1 MKRKKIRG
9 IESVKSRYGFLFIL
23 PWLIGTI
30 IFFAVPL
37 LQSFLYYFSDVTVM
51 QGGMSLKFVG
61 LEHYDTLINKDPQY
75 LSNVGQSLVPI
86 LYSLPLIVLISMVLG
101 VILNQKFKGRLFF
114 RALYFLPVI
123 IATGAVIEIL
133 FTTTSSD
140 ISSSATSDS
149 FSSNMLSVTEIMRWL
164 DLPQKVAVYVKNAI
178 GSIFDLVWHSG
189 IQTVLVIAGLQSVP
203 SSLYEASK
211 IEGANKWE
219 EFWFIT
225 FPMLSRVTL
234 LVSIFTAVELFEDKT
249 TPIMARVYSMMNG
262 GKYDQSSAML
272 WIFFVMVGLVMGLII
287 FLYNRFLMKRWE

>member
-1 MKRKKIRG
+1 MKQKKIRG
-9 IESVKSRYGFLFIL
+9 IESLKSRYGFMFVL
-23 PWLIGTI
+23 PWLIGSI

-37 LQSFLYYFSDVTVM
+37 LQSFLYSFSDVTVE

-75 LSNVGQSLVPI
+75 LTNVSESLVPI

-101 VILNQKFKGRLFF
+101 VLLNQKFKGRLFF

-133 FTTTSSD
+133 FTTTSRD
-140 ISSSATSDS
+140 IGGSSTSDS
-149 FSSNMLSVTEIMRWL
+149 FSANMLSVTEIMRWL
-164 DLPQKVAVYVKNAI
+164 DLPQKVAVYVKSAI
-178 GSIFDLVWHSG
+178 GSIFDLVWHTG
-189 IQTVLVIAGLQSVP
+189 IQTVLVIAGLQSIP
-203 SSLYEASK
+203 STLYEASK
-211 IEGANKWE
+211 VEGANKWE

-234 LVSIFTAVELFEDKT
+234 LVSIFTIVELFEDKT
-249 TPIMARVYSMMNG
+249 SPIMSNVYSMMNG

-272 WIFFVMVGLVMGLII
+272 WIFFAIVGLVMGLVI

>member
-9 IESVKSRYGFLFIL
+9 IESIKSRYGFLFIL

-37 LQSFLYYFSDVTVM
+37 LQSFLYSFSDVTVQ

-75 LSNVGQSLVPI
+75 LSNVGQSVVPI

-101 VILNQKFKGRLFF
+101 VLLNQKFKGRLFF

-164 DLPQKVAVYVKNAI
+164 DLPQKVAVYVKSAI

-189 IQTVLVIAGLQSVP
+189 IQTVLVIAGLQSIP
-203 SSLYEASK
+203 STLYEASK
-211 IEGANKWE
+211 VEGANKWE

-249 TPIMARVYSMMNG
+249 SPIMSNVYSMMNG
-262 GKYDQSSAML
+262 GKYDRSSAML
-272 WIFFVMVGLVMGLII
+272 WVFFAIVGLVIGLII

>member
-1 MKRKKIRG
+1 MF
-9 IESVKSRYGFLFIL
+9 VL

-37 LQSFLYYFSDVTVM
+37 LQSFLYSFSDVTVQ

-75 LSNVGQSLVPI
+75 LSNVGQSVVPI

-101 VILNQKFKGRLFF
+101 VLLNQKFKGRLFF

-164 DLPQKVAVYVKNAI
+164 DLPQKVAVYVKSAI

-189 IQTVLVIAGLQSVP
+189 IQTVLVIAGLQSIP
-203 SSLYEASK
+203 STLYEASK
-211 IEGANKWE
+211 VEGANKWE

-249 TPIMARVYSMMNG
+249 SPIMRNVYSMMNG
-262 GKYDQSSAML
+262 GKYDRSSAML
-272 WIFFVMVGLVMGLII
+272 WVFFAIVGLVIGLII

>member
-1 MKRKKIRG
+1 MKQKEIRG
-9 IESVKSRYGFLFIL
+9 IESLKSKYGFMFVL
-23 PWLIGTI
+23 PWLIGSI

-37 LQSFLYYFSDVTVM
+37 LQSFLYSFSNVTVE

-75 LSNVGQSLVPI
+75 LTNVGGSLVPI

-101 VILNQKFKGRLFF
+101 ILLNQKFRGRLFF

-189 IQTVLVIAGLQSVP
+189 IQTVLVIAGLQSIP
-203 SSLYEASK
+203 SALYEASK
-211 IEGANKWE
+211 VEGANKWE

-234 LVSIFTAVELFEDKT
+234 LVSIFTAVELFENKT
-249 TPIMARVYSMMNG
+249 SPIMRSVYSMMNG
-262 GKYDQSSAML
+262 GKYDKSSAML
-272 WIFFVMVGLVMGLII
+272 WIFFIIVGFAIGLII
-287 FLYNRFLMKRWE
+287 FLYNKFLMKRWE

>member
-1 MKRKKIRG
+1 
-9 IESVKSRYGFLFIL
+9 
-23 PWLIGTI
+23 
-30 IFFAVPL
+30 
-37 LQSFLYYFSDVTVM
+37 
-51 QGGMSLKFVG
+51 MSLKFVG
-61 LEHYDTLINKDPQY
+61 LEHYDNLINKDPQY
-75 LSNVGQSLVPI
+75 LTNVGGSLVPI

-101 VILNQKFKGRLFF
+101 VLLNQKFKGRLFF

-140 ISSSATSDS
+140 IGGSSTSDS

-164 DLPQKVAVYVKNAI
+164 DLPQKVAVYVKSAI

-189 IQTVLVIAGLQSVP
+189 IQTVLVIAGLQSIP
-203 SSLYEASK
+203 TTLYEASK
-211 IEGANKWE
+211 VEGANKWE

-249 TPIMARVYSMMNG
+249 SPIMSNVYSMMNG
-262 GKYDQSSAML
+262 GKYDRSSAML
-272 WIFFVMVGLVMGLII
+272 WIFFVIVGLVMGLII

>member
-1 MKRKKIRG
+1 MKQKKIRG
-9 IESVKSRYGFLFIL
+9 IESLKSKYGFMFVL
-23 PWLIGTI
+23 PWLIGSI

-37 LQSFLYYFSDVTVM
+37 LQSFLYSFSNVTVE

-75 LSNVGQSLVPI
+75 LTNVGGSLVPI

-101 VILNQKFKGRLFF
+101 ILLNQKFRGRLFF

-189 IQTVLVIAGLQSVP
+189 IQTVLVIAGLQSIP
-203 SSLYEASK
+203 SALYEASK
-211 IEGANKWE
+211 VEGANKWE

-249 TPIMARVYSMMNG
+249 SPIMRSVYSMMNG
-262 GKYDQSSAML
+262 GKYDKSSAML
-272 WIFFVMVGLVMGLII
+272 WIFFIIVGFAIGLII
-287 FLYNRFLMKRWE
+287 FLYNKFLMKRWE

>member
-1 MKRKKIRG
+1 MF
-9 IESVKSRYGFLFIL
+9 VL
-23 PWLIGTI
+23 PWLIGSI

-37 LQSFLYYFSDVTVM
+37 LQSFLYSFSDVTVE

-75 LSNVGQSLVPI
+75 LTNVGGSLVPI

-101 VILNQKFKGRLFF
+101 VLLNQKFKGRLFF

-140 ISSSATSDS
+140 IGGSSTSDS

-164 DLPQKVAVYVKNAI
+164 DLPQKVAVYVKSAI

-189 IQTVLVIAGLQSVP
+189 IQTVLVIAGLQSIP
-203 SSLYEASK
+203 TALYEASK
-211 IEGANKWE
+211 VEGANKWE

-249 TPIMARVYSMMNG
+249 SPIMSNVYSMMNG
-262 GKYDQSSAML
+262 GKYDRSSAML
-272 WIFFVMVGLVMGLII
+272 WIFFVIVGLVMGLII

>member
-1 MKRKKIRG
+1 MKQKKIRG
-9 IESVKSRYGFLFIL
+9 IESLKSRYGFMFVL
-23 PWLIGTI
+23 PWLIGSI

-37 LQSFLYYFSDVTVM
+37 LQSFLYSFSNVTVE
-51 QGGMSLKFVG
+51 QGGMSLQFVG

-75 LSNVGQSLVPI
+75 LTNVSESLVPI

-101 VILNQKFKGRLFF
+101 VLLNQKFRGRLFF

-140 ISSSATSDS
+140 IGGSSTSDS

-164 DLPQKVAVYVKNAI
+164 DLPQKVAVYVKSAI

-189 IQTVLVIAGLQSVP
+189 IQTVLVIAGLQSIP
-203 SSLYEASK
+203 TTLYEASK
-211 IEGANKWE
+211 VEGANKWE

-249 TPIMARVYSMMNG
+249 SPIMSNVYSMMNG
-262 GKYDQSSAML
+262 GKYDRSSAML
-272 WIFFVMVGLVMGLII
+272 WIFFVIVGIVMGLLI

>member
-9 IESVKSRYGFLFIL
+9 IESLKSKYGFMFVL
-23 PWLIGTI
+23 PWLIGSI

-37 LQSFLYYFSDVTVM
+37 LQSFLYSFSNVTVE

-75 LSNVGQSLVPI
+75 LTNVGGSLVPI

-101 VILNQKFKGRLFF
+101 ILLNQKFRGRLFF

-189 IQTVLVIAGLQSVP
+189 IQTVLVIAGLQSIP
-203 SSLYEASK
+203 STLYEASK
-211 IEGANKWE
+211 VEGANKWE

-249 TPIMARVYSMMNG
+249 SPIMRSVYSMMNG
-262 GKYDQSSAML
+262 GKYDKSSAML
-272 WIFFVMVGLVMGLII
+272 WIFFIIVGFAIGLII
-287 FLYNRFLMKRWE
+287 FLYNKFLMKRWE

>member
-1 MKRKKIRG
+1 MF
-9 IESVKSRYGFLFIL
+9 VL

-37 LQSFLYYFSDVTVM
+37 LQSFLYSFSDVTVE

-75 LSNVGQSLVPI
+75 LSNVGQSVVPI

-101 VILNQKFKGRLFF
+101 VLLNQKFKGRLFF

-164 DLPQKVAVYVKNAI
+164 DLPKKVAVYVKIAI

-189 IQTVLVIAGLQSVP
+189 IQTVLVIAGLQSIP
-203 SSLYEASK
+203 STLYEASK
-211 IEGANKWE
+211 VEGANKWE

-249 TPIMARVYSMMNG
+249 SPIMSNVYSMMNG
-262 GKYDQSSAML
+262 GKYDRSSAML
-272 WIFFVMVGLVMGLII
+272 WVFFAIVGLIIGLII

>member
-9 IESVKSRYGFLFIL
+9 IESIKSRYGFLFIL

-37 LQSFLYYFSDVTVM
+37 LQSFLYSFSNVTVQ

-75 LSNVGQSLVPI
+75 LSNVGQSVVPI

-101 VILNQKFKGRLFF
+101 VLLNQKFKGRLFF

-149 FSSNMLSVTEIMRWL
+149 FSANMLSVTEIMRWL
-164 DLPQKVAVYVKNAI
+164 DLPQKVAVYVKSAI

-189 IQTVLVIAGLQSVP
+189 IQTVLVIAGLQSIP
-203 SSLYEASK
+203 STLYEASK
-211 IEGANKWE
+211 VEGANKWE

-249 TPIMARVYSMMNG
+249 SPIMRNVYSMMNG
-262 GKYDQSSAML
+262 GKYDRSSAML
-272 WIFFVMVGLVMGLII
+272 WVFFAIVGLVIGLII

>member
-9 IESVKSRYGFLFIL
+9 IESIKSRYGFLFIL

-37 LQSFLYYFSDVTVM
+37 LQSFLYSFSDVTVQ

-101 VILNQKFKGRLFF
+101 VLLNQKFKGRLFF

-149 FSSNMLSVTEIMRWL
+149 FSSNMLSVTEIMGWL
-164 DLPQKVAVYVKNAI
+164 DLPQKVAVYVKSAI

-189 IQTVLVIAGLQSVP
+189 IQTVLVIAGLQSIP
-203 SSLYEASK
+203 TTLYEASK
-211 IEGANKWE
+211 VEGANKWE

-249 TPIMARVYSMMNG
+249 SPIMSNVYSMMNG
-262 GKYDQSSAML
+262 GKYDRSSAML
-272 WIFFVMVGLVMGLII
+272 WVFFAIVGLVIGLII

>member
-1 MKRKKIRG
+1 MF
-9 IESVKSRYGFLFIL
+9 VL
-23 PWLIGTI
+23 PWFIGSI

-37 LQSFLYYFSDVTVM
+37 LQSFLYSFSNVTVE

-75 LSNVGQSLVPI
+75 LTNVGGSLVPI

-101 VILNQKFKGRLFF
+101 ILLNQKFRGRLFF

-189 IQTVLVIAGLQSVP
+189 IQTVLVIAGLQSIP
-203 SSLYEASK
+203 SALYEASK
-211 IEGANKWE
+211 VEGANKWE

-234 LVSIFTAVELFEDKT
+234 LVSIFTAVELFENKT
-249 TPIMARVYSMMNG
+249 SPIMRSVYSMMNG
-262 GKYDQSSAML
+262 GKYDKSSAML
-272 WIFFVMVGLVMGLII
+272 WIFFIIVGFAIGLII
-287 FLYNRFLMKRWE
+287 FLYNKFLMKRWE

>member
-9 IESVKSRYGFLFIL
+9 IESIKSRYGFLFIL

-37 LQSFLYYFSDVTVM
+37 LQSFLYSFSDVTVQ

-75 LSNVGQSLVPI
+75 LSNVGQSVVPI

-101 VILNQKFKGRLFF
+101 VLLNQKFKGRLFF

-149 FSSNMLSVTEIMRWL
+149 FSSTMLSVTEIMRWL
-164 DLPQKVAVYVKNAI
+164 DLPQKVAVYVKSAI

-189 IQTVLVIAGLQSVP
+189 IQTVLVIAGLQSIP
-203 SSLYEASK
+203 STLYEASK
-211 IEGANKWE
+211 VEGANKWE

-249 TPIMARVYSMMNG
+249 SPIMRNVYSMMNG
-262 GKYDQSSAML
+262 GKYDRSSAML
-272 WIFFVMVGLVMGLII
+272 WVFFAIVGLIIGLII

>member
-9 IESVKSRYGFLFIL
+9 IESIKSRYGFLFIL

-37 LQSFLYYFSDVTVM
+37 LQSFLYSFSDVTVQ

-75 LSNVGQSLVPI
+75 LSNVGQSVVPI

-101 VILNQKFKGRLFF
+101 VLLNQKFKGRLFF

-164 DLPQKVAVYVKNAI
+164 DLPQKVAVYVKSAI

-189 IQTVLVIAGLQSVP
+189 IQTVLVIAGLQSIP
-203 SSLYEASK
+203 TTLYEASK
-211 IEGANKWE
+211 VEGANKWE

-249 TPIMARVYSMMNG
+249 SPIMRNVYSMMNG
-262 GKYDQSSAML
+262 GKYDRSSAML
-272 WIFFVMVGLVMGLII
+272 WVFFAIVGLIIGLII

>member
-1 MKRKKIRG
+1 MKQKKIRG
-9 IESVKSRYGFLFIL
+9 IESLKNRYGFMFVL
-23 PWLIGTI
+23 PWLIGSI

-37 LQSFLYYFSDVTVM
+37 LQSFLYSFSDVTVE
-51 QGGMSLKFVG
+51 QGGMSLKFLG
-61 LEHYDTLINKDPQY
+61 LEHYDTLINRDPQY
-75 LSNVGQSLVPI
+75 LSNVGKSLVPI

-101 VILNQKFKGRLFF
+101 VLLNQKFKGRLFF

-140 ISSSATSDS
+140 IGGSATSDS

-164 DLPQKVAVYVKNAI
+164 DLPQKVAVYVKSAI

-189 IQTVLVIAGLQSVP
+189 IQTVLVIAGLQSIP
-203 SSLYEASK
+203 STLYEASK
-211 IEGANKWE
+211 VEGANKWE

-249 TPIMARVYSMMNG
+249 SPIMSNVYSMMNG
-262 GKYDQSSAML
+262 GKYDLSSAML
-272 WIFFVMVGLVMGLII
+272 WIFFFIVGVVMGLII